1 MCDMP
6 LNSIAYYSQKH
17 YNLFMYIYTYIC
29 TICPDTAKHQS
40 KPQGYIHDIA
50 LRSADI
56 ALRSADIA
64 LRSDIAPAIET
75 DYKKTTLGLGFY
87 KSDIALVL

>member
-56 ALRSADIA
+56 ALRS
-64 LRSDIAPAIET
+64 DIAPAIET